1 MDNARMTTYR
11 GKEKRRERDSRVRG
25 RGGSVRDGDW
35 TERKKRAE
43 RQGAEGRKRERDTEG
58 ERHRE
63 RWGRVNQSGSRR
75 EGVGGRW
82 RTVQFGEKGRGKG
95 QGLCPGEK

>member
-1 MDNARMTTYR
+1 MGT
-11 GKEKRRERDSRVRG
+11 GRRERREQ
-25 RGGSVRDGDW
+25 RD
-35 TERKKRAE
+35 RALRAE
-43 RQGAEGRKRERDTEG
+43 RGRETQRERYTRRETY
-58 ERHRE
+58 RE